1 MQSLNVKLIFPLLP
15 CAILYFIC
23 VLAET
28 NRIPFD
34 LLEAE
39 AELVAG
45 YYTEFGGFWFAS
57 FFLSEYGNMLLMSS
71 IYTIFF
77 LGGGYNFFSFLP
89 IIFIDII
96 FYIKAIFIVFI
107 FIFLRANLPRFR
119 FDQLMIIG

>member
-1 MQSLNVKLIFPLLP
+1 MSLNYTSITYTQLLTVSFIFPLLP

-45 YYTEFGGFWFAS
+45 YYTEFSGF
-57 FFLSEYGNMLLMSS
+57 
-71 IYTIFF
+71 
-77 LGGGYNFFSFLP
+77 
-89 IIFIDII
+89 
-96 FYIKAIFIVFI
+96 
-107 FIFLRANLPRFR
+107 
-119 FDQLMIIG
+119 